1 MNLWRSVSGIGLLA
15 TLLLASGCAARS
27 VPPGDEDARE
37 DAHEDAH
44 GEGVE
49 MALEVENHN
58 WSDIV
63 IYLMR
68 GDQSRRLGMVTAAS
82 TAHFAFPYRQL
93 GTGGNARLRAYAV
106 GGPQAVTSENLLV
119 QPGQWIKWTLES
131 DLRRSFLAVR

>member
-1 MNLWRSVSGIGLLA
+1 MNLRKSVSGIGLL
-15 TLLLASGCAARS
+15 TSLLLTSGCAARS
-27 VPPGDEDARE
+27 VPPGEE
-37 DAHEDAH
+37 GAH

-49 MALEVENHN
+49 MSLEVENHN
-58 WSDIV
+58 WSDII

-68 GDQSRRLGMVTAAS
+68 GDQSHRLGMVTAVS
-82 TAHFAFPYRQL
+82 TAHFAFPYRHL

-131 DLRRSFLAVR
+131 DLRRSFVAVR

>member
-1 MNLWRSVSGIGLLA
+1 MNLWKSVSGIGLLA

-27 VPPGDEDARE
+27 VPPGADDAP
-37 DAHEDAH
+37 
-44 GEGVE
+44 GESAE

-58 WSDIV
+58 WSDII

-68 GDQSRRLGMVTAAS
+68 GSQSRRLGMVTAAS

-93 GTGGNARLRAYAV
+93 GTGGNARLRAHPV
-106 GGPQAVTSENLLV
+106 GGAQAVTSENLLV

-131 DLRRSFLAVR
+131 DLRRSFLAVQ

>member
-1 MNLWRSVSGIGLLA
+1 MDLRKSVSGIGLL
-15 TLLLASGCAARS
+15 TNLLLTSGCAARS
-27 VPPGDEDARE
+27 VPPEE
-37 DAHEDAH
+37 EDAH

-63 IYLMR
+63 IYLIH
-68 GDQSRRLGMVTAAS
+68 GSQSHRVGMVTAAS
-82 TAHFAFPYRQL
+82 TAHFAFPYRKL
-93 GTGGNARLRAYAV
+93 GAGGNARLRAYPV

-131 DLRRSFLAVR
+131 DLRRSFVAVR

>member
-1 MNLWRSVSGIGLLA
+1 MNLWKSVSSIGLL
-15 TLLLASGCAARS
+15 TNLLLTSGCAARS
-27 VPPGDEDARE
+27 VPPDE
-37 DAHEDAH
+37 EDAH
-44 GEGVE
+44 GESVE

-63 IYLMR
+63 IYLIH
-68 GDQSRRLGMVTAAS
+68 GSQSHRVGMVTAVS

-93 GTGGNARLRAYAV
+93 GTGGNARLRAYPV

-131 DLRRSFLAVR
+131 DLRRSFVAVR